1 MLLEVNS
8 GSAFLS
14 ASVQN
19 LSLPDFVYDSK
30 QSTQTHGAIDL
41 AFETK
46 TDVQVQKI
54 SGEVML

>member
-8 GSAFLS
+8 GSAFRS

-30 QSTQTHGAIDL
+30 QTTQTLRAIDL
-41 AFETK
+41 SVETK

>member
-30 QSTQTHGAIDL
+30 QTTQTLRAIDL
-41 AFETK
+41 SVETK